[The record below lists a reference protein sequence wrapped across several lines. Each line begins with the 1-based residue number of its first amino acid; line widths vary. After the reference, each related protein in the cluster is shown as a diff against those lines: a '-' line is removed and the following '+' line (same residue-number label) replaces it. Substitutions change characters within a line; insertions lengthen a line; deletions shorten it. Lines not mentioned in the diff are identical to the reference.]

1 MLCNKQI
8 QQPNA
13 INKPDSILPIS
24 TSFYRSRWLEHA
36 TARPALIP
44 SAVAPGSEKPECPVF
59 QPRDRGEVFWNT
71 TLLSIEQTSFLLL
84 HEYEYKV
91 SDITINNLGTAT
103 LRRLPLLFYASS
115 RTTRCSG
122 RTLVA
127 EQRRR
132 WWTPLR
138 RDSGWNT
145 YPSSL
150 ERKPRQAIKKSQHDL
165 QTGLTHQVST
175 LNVLA
180 SSQ

>member
-1 MLCNKQI
+1 M

-24 TSFYRSRWLEHA
+24 TGFYRSRWLGRP

-44 SAVAPGSEKPECPVF
+44 SLWHPGSEKPERPVF

-71 TLLSIEQTSFLLL
+71 ALLSIEQTSFLLL

-91 SDITINNLGTAT
+91 SDITMNNIGTAT
-103 LRRLPLLFYASS
+103 LRHPQLLYASS
-115 RTTRCSG
+115 RTTRSSG
-122 RTLVA
+122 ITLAA

-138 RDSGWNT
+138 RDSGWNA
-145 YPSSL
+145 YPSSH
-150 ERKPRQAIKKSQHDL
+150 ERKPRQASNQIRHDL
-165 QTGLTHQVST
+165 QTGMTRQVST